1 MSSQDYI
8 DAAGKSAGLEIWR
21 IEDAELAPVPRE
33 TYGTFYNGDS
43 YVALHSEELKGGNF
57 EYNIHFWLGEKT
69 EQTEAGTSRHVTD
82 SGAPLSGTG
91 RTCTFRKKATYTV

>member
-43 YVALHSEELKGGNF
+43 YVALHSEELKSGNF

-69 EQTEAGTSRHVTD
+69 EQTEAGKSD
-82 SGAPLSGTG
+82 NGLDLEILSD
-91 RTCTFRKKATYTV
+91 